1 MWAGGRRRRFY
12 DDYRPEDIGLP
23 DRLQHFF
30 VGGVGLRQI
39 CDWCRLLWTYR
50 ERIDRDLLL
59 RRLQEMWIVSEWKA
73 FGAFAVEYLGLPLS
87 VYRLLLLDESDDS
100 MGSSQVNYFLELV
113 FEWRSWRSFGKRLN

>member
-1 MWAGGRRRRFY
+1 M
-12 DDYRPEDIGLP
+12 
-23 DRLQHFF
+23 
-30 VGGVGLRQI
+30 
-39 CDWCRLLWTYR
+39 
-50 ERIDRDLLL
+50 
-59 RRLQEMWIVSEWKA
+59 SEWKA